1 MPSFFGCSKWGYFC
15 YTKKIEAFFS
25 CSNYHQRQEKQSKMA
40 TQKKQQFLN
49 IVDDLYNKRA
59 VEVDSKLTAY
69 LVAKAKEMLKR
80 NGRKYVVAKRSYG
93 YKSAPL
99 AVIIEEG
106 IQDYSDEDYSDE
118 EC

>member
-1 MPSFFGCSKWGYFC
+1 
-15 YTKKIEAFFS
+15 
-25 CSNYHQRQEKQSKMA
+25 MA
-40 TQKKQQFLN
+40 TQKKQQFLK
-49 IVDDLYNKRA
+49 IVDDLYNKRP

-93 YKSAPL
+93 FKSAPL
-99 AVIIEEG
+99 TAIIEEG
-106 IQDYSDEDYSDE
+106 IQDYSDEDYSEDE